1 MIKILSRERCF
12 VGAPL
17 YFAERITAHEAL
29 PNTSYWRG
37 FYFWRMPMERVWR
50 FGSAPEQPETPYV
63 TWQIISGDSNS
74 SLDSRPVSDSAI
86 VQIDVYA
93 TDEDVVDQVA
103 EAIRFAIE
111 LDCYVVR
118 YGEADKDPVTGMP
131 HYSFDVSWIVN
142 RE

>member
-1 MIKILSRERCF
+1 
-12 VGAPL
+12 
-17 YFAERITAHEAL
+17 
-29 PNTSYWRG
+29 
-37 FYFWRMPMERVWR
+37 
-50 FGSAPEQPETPYV
+50 
-63 TWQIISGDSNS
+63 
-74 SLDSRPVSDSAI
+74 
-86 VQIDVYA
+86 
-93 TDEDVVDQVA
+93 DEDVVDQVA

>member
-1 MIKILSRERCF
+1 MIDIPIFKLARADPNVRALLESNNIL
-12 VGAPL
+12 
-17 YFAERITAHEAL
+17 
-29 PNTSYWRG
+29 
-37 FYFWRMPMERVWR
+37 RVWK
-50 FGSAPEQPETPYV
+50 FGQAPEQPEAPYV
-63 TWQIISGDSNS
+63 TWQTITGDSNS
-74 SLDSRPVSDSAI
+74 SLDGRPVSDNVI
-86 VQIDVYA
+86 IQIDVYA

-142 RE
+142 RI

>member
-1 MIKILSRERCF
+1 MCIRDS
-12 VGAPL
+12 
-17 YFAERITAHEAL
+17 
-29 PNTSYWRG
+29 
-37 FYFWRMPMERVWR
+37 
-50 FGSAPEQPETPYV
+50 
-63 TWQIISGDSNS
+63 SNS

>member
-1 MIKILSRERCF
+1 MIDVPIFKLARADPAVKALLENDNIL
-12 VGAPL
+12 
-17 YFAERITAHEAL
+17 
-29 PNTSYWRG
+29 
-37 FYFWRMPMERVWR
+37 RVWK
-50 FGSAPEQPETPYV
+50 FGLAPDEPETPYV
-63 TWQIISGDSNS
+63 TWQIIAGDSNS

-93 TDEDVVDQVA
+93 TDEDVVNQVA